1 VEEPSIGILIS
12 LPPHPM
18 PLGFGSSLENEGE
31 MKLKLLAAAALVV
44 VSVPAFA
51 ADADVRVHRQR
62 VQQSFGAPLIIDYSH
77 NYGPAD
83 FYPGTTAPPDRVV
96 VPRAERP
103 YGIYDGFDR
112 YCGQSSANYR
122 GQDGRRY
129 PCN

>member
-1 VEEPSIGILIS
+1 
-12 LPPHPM
+12 
-18 PLGFGSSLENEGE
+18 

-51 ADADVRVHRQR
+51 ADADVRTHHQR
-62 VQQSFGAPLIIDYSH
+62 VQQDGPLIIDYSH

-96 VPRAERP
+96 VPLNEQP

-112 YCGQSSANYR
+112 HCGQSSANYR

-129 PCN
+129 PCS

>member
-1 VEEPSIGILIS
+1 LAAT
-12 LPPHPM
+12 
-18 PLGFGSSLENEGE
+18 ENEGA
-31 MKLKLLAAAALVV
+31 MKLKLLAAAALLV

-62 VQQSFGAPLIIDYSH
+62 GQAVYAAPLIIDYSH

-83 FYPGTTAPPDRVV
+83 FYPGTTVPPDRVV
-96 VPRAERP
+96 VPLNERP

-112 YCGQSSANYR
+112 LCGQSSANYR